1 MRRDCGGRARYA
13 HRRERDRG
21 GLRDLEA
28 PETLPLGLIRRWE
41 ADEILGRDGCQ
52 PIAYL
57 MIMLR
62 RCCWRDHICA
72 KNNRI

>member
-28 PETLPLGLIRRWE
+28 PETLPLGLIRRSGG
-41 ADEILGRDGCQ
+41 GRN
-52 PIAYL
+52 PWPRRMPAYRL
-57 MIMLR
+57 SDDHAPALLLARPYLR
-62 RCCWRDHICA
+62 Q
-72 KNNRI
+72 K